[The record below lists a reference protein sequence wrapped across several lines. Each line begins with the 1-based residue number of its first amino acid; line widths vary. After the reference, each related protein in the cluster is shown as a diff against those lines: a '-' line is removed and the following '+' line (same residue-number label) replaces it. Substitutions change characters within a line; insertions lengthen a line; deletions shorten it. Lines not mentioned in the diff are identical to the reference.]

1 VLEFL
6 LLFCYELNI
15 VSEAAQPAAMPTP
28 GNRSSLSF
36 DLLEQLKAQLPESLF
51 ATVSGAIAAYEKQ
64 LDTKSNELQYAR
76 LKIQLL
82 EERLRLQRIAKYGP
96 GSEKLSNLQLELLE
110 YEPGV
115 SNVEVT
121 AESERDALPPTPEKK
136 KRRKHPG
143 RQTLPADLPRVER
156 VIACTPEQCICGNCG
171 TGTKVIGY
179 EVSEVLEV
187 KPAEYFVQVTK
198 REKRAC
204 KKCEEQGVAM
214 APLPVRIIDKSLV
227 SDRII
232 IDTIVGKY
240 ADHNPLYRQS
250 VIFLRDAGIDIS
262 RATMCGWVM
271 TVGEMLAPVVG
282 AMRRELLAG
291 SYIQADETTVDVQMH
306 DRRGK
311 PGSPATGLR
320 RWGGRNHQAYLW
332 QYGTP
337 GGSTIF
343 DFRMGRGR
351 EGPASILDKFEG
363 ILQTD
368 GFVSYVRGVGGPKMV
383 HAACWSHSRRQ
394 FVDAIKLN
402 KLDAASIGIVELMDK
417 LFAIDAR
424 ARDEKMDH
432 TARHALR
439 QQEAPPL
446 LDKIHAQ
453 ILALSKNVLPKSAAG
468 EACTY
473 TVKLWKKLTCFLQY
487 PELELSNN
495 LAENS
500 MRGVALGRKN
510 WIHIGSQQAGP
521 RVAAI
526 LSVVE
531 SCRRLRIPVRD
542 YLADVLPGL
551 ANAKMKRVA
560 QLTPRAWA
568 AKQNLP
574 TS

>member
-1 VLEFL
+1 V
-6 LLFCYELNI
+6 LLFCYEIDI
-15 VSEAAQPAAMPTP
+15 VSEASQPAATSTP
-28 GNRSSLSF
+28 GNSSSLSS

-51 ATVSGAIAAYEKQ
+51 ATVSGTFAIYEKQ
-64 LDTKSNELQYAR
+64 LNTKSNELQYAR

-82 EERLRLQRIAKYGP
+82 EEKLRLQRIAKYGP

-110 YEPGV
+110 LEPGV
-115 SNVEVT
+115 SDTEVA
-121 AESERDALPPTPEKK
+121 AESERDALPPTAEKK

-171 TGTKVIGY
+171 METKVIGY
-179 EVSEVLEV
+179 EVSEVLAV

-250 VIFLRDAGIDIS
+250 VILLRDAGIDIS

-271 TVGEMLAPVVG
+271 TVGEMLAPMVW

-311 PGSPATGLR
+311 
-320 RWGGRNHQAYLW
+320 NHLGYLW

-343 DFRMGRGR
+343 DFQMGRGR

-383 HAACWSHSRRQ
+383 HAACWSHARRG

-402 KLDAASIGIVELMDK
+402 KLDAASISIVELMDK

-424 ARDEKMDH
+424 ARNEKMDH
-432 TARHALR
+432 AARHVLR
-439 QQEAPPL
+439 LQEAPPL
-446 LDKIHAQ
+446 LDKINAQ

-473 TVKLWKKLTCFLQY
+473 TVKLWKKLTCFLEHPQ
-487 PELELSNN
+487 LELSNN

-531 SCRRLRIPVRD
+531 SCRRLGIPVRE
-542 YLADVLPGL
+542 YLNEILPGL
-551 ANAKMKRVA
+551 ADKPIQQVA
-560 QLTPRAWA
+560 DLTPAAWA
-568 AKQNLP
+568 ARHNSDNL
-574 TS
+574 

>member
-1 VLEFL
+1 LLEFL

-15 VSEAAQPAAMPTP
+15 VSEAAQPAAMSTP
-28 GNRSSLSF
+28 SNSSSLSS
-36 DLLEQLKAQLPESLF
+36 DLLEQLKVQLPESLF
-51 ATVSGAIAAYEKQ
+51 AAVSAQLGDIQRTVVSYR
-64 LDTKSNELQYAR
+64 DELQYRAM
-76 LKIQLL
+76 KIQLL
-82 EERLRLQRIAKYGP
+82 EEKLRLQRIAKYGP

-110 YEPGV
+110 FEPGV
-115 SNVEVT
+115 SNTEVA
-121 AESERDALPPTPEKK
+121 AESERDALLPTPEKK
-136 KRRKHPG
+136 KKRKHPG

-187 KPAEYFVQVTK
+187 KPAEYFVEVTK

-232 IDTIVGKY
+232 IDTIVCKY

-250 VIFLRDAGIDIS
+250 VILLRDAGIDIS

-271 TVGEMLAPVVG
+271 TVGEMLAPVVW

-311 PGSPATGLR
+311 
-320 RWGGRNHQAYLW
+320 NHQAYLW

-343 DFRMGRGR
+343 DFRMGRDR

-368 GFVSYVRGVGGPKMV
+368 GFISYVSGVGGPKMV
-383 HAACWSHSRRQ
+383 HAACWSHSRRK

-402 KLDAASIGIVELMDK
+402 KLDAASISIVELMDK

-432 TARHALR
+432 AARHALR

-473 TVKLWKKLTCFLQY
+473 TVNLWKKLTRFLEY

-531 SCRRLRIPVRD
+531 SCRRLRIPVRE
-542 YLADVLPGL
+542 YLNEILPGL
-551 ANAKMKRVA
+551 ANRSIQQVA
-560 QLTPRAWA
+560 DLTPAAWA
-568 AKQNLP
+568 ARHTP
-574 TS
+574 THL

>member
-1 VLEFL
+1 VLACV
-6 LLFCYELNI
+6 LLFRYEISI
-15 VSEAAQPAAMPTP
+15 VSEAAQPAAMSTP
-28 GNRSSLSF
+28 GNSSSLSS
-36 DLLEQLKAQLPESLF
+36 DLLEQLKEQLPESLF

-82 EERLRLQRIAKYGP
+82 EEKLRLQRIAKYGP

-110 YEPGV
+110 FEPGV

-187 KPAEYFVQVTK
+187 KPAEYFVEVTK

-311 PGSPATGLR
+311 
-320 RWGGRNHQAYLW
+320 NHQAYCVL
-332 QYGTP
+332 
-337 GGSTIF
+337 
-343 DFRMGRGR
+343 RMR
-351 EGPASILDKFEG
+351 
-363 ILQTD
+363 
-368 GFVSYVRGVGGPKMV
+368 
-383 HAACWSHSRRQ
+383 
-394 FVDAIKLN
+394 
-402 KLDAASIGIVELMDK
+402 
-417 LFAIDAR
+417 
-424 ARDEKMDH
+424 
-432 TARHALR
+432 
-439 QQEAPPL
+439 PP
-446 LDKIHAQ
+446 
-453 ILALSKNVLPKSAAG
+453 
-468 EACTY
+468 
-473 TVKLWKKLTCFLQY
+473 
-487 PELELSNN
+487 
-495 LAENS
+495 
-500 MRGVALGRKN
+500 
-510 WIHIGSQQAGP
+510 
-521 RVAAI
+521 
-526 LSVVE
+526 
-531 SCRRLRIPVRD
+531 
-542 YLADVLPGL
+542 
-551 ANAKMKRVA
+551 
-560 QLTPRAWA
+560 
-568 AKQNLP
+568 
-574 TS
+574 

>member
-1 VLEFL
+1 M
-6 LLFCYELNI
+6 LLFCYEIDI
-15 VSEAAQPAAMPTP
+15 VSEASQPAATSTP
-28 GNRSSLSF
+28 GNSSSLSS

-51 ATVSGAIAAYEKQ
+51 ATVSGTFATYEKQ

-82 EERLRLQRIAKYGP
+82 EEKLRLQRIAKYGP

-110 YEPGV
+110 FEPGV
-115 SNVEVT
+115 SNAEVA

-156 VIACTPEQCICGNCG
+156 VIVCTPEQCICGNCG

-204 KKCEEQGVAM
+204 KKCDEQGVAM

-232 IDTIVGKY
+232 IDTIVCKY

-271 TVGEMLAPVVG
+271 TVGERLAPMVW

-311 PGSPATGLR
+311 
-320 RWGGRNHQAYLW
+320 NHQGYLW

-343 DFRMGRGR
+343 DFQMGRGR

-368 GFVSYVRGVGGPKMV
+368 GYVSYVRGVGGPKMV
-383 HAACWSHSRRQ
+383 HAACWSHSRRK

-402 KLDAASIGIVELMDK
+402 KLDAASISIVELMDK
-417 LFAIDAR
+417 LFAIDAQ

-432 TARHALR
+432 TARHAMR

-453 ILALSKNVLPKSAAG
+453 ILALSKNVLPKSAVG

-473 TVKLWKKLTCFLQY
+473 TVNLWKKLNRFLEY

-531 SCRRLRIPVRD
+531 SCRRLRIPVRE
-542 YLADVLPGL
+542 YLKEILPGL
-551 ANAKMKRVA
+551 ADKPILQIAD
-560 QLTPRAWA
+560 LTPAAWA
-568 AKQNLP
+568 ARHNPAHL
-574 TS
+574 

>member
-1 VLEFL
+1 MI
-6 LLFCYELNI
+6 CYEISI
-15 VSEAAQPAAMPTP
+15 VSEAPQPVAMSTP
-28 GNRSSLSF
+28 GNSSSLSS

-82 EERLRLQRIAKYGP
+82 EEKLRLQRIAKYGP

-121 AESERDALPPTPEKK
+121 TESERDALPPTPEKK

-311 PGSPATGLR
+311 
-320 RWGGRNHQAYLW
+320 NHQAYLW

-542 YLADVLPGL
+542 YLNEILPGL
-551 ANAKMKRVA
+551 ANRSIQQVA
-560 QLTPRAWA
+560 DLSPAAWA
-568 AKQNLP
+568 ARHNPAHL
-574 TS
+574 

>member
-1 VLEFL
+1 
-6 LLFCYELNI
+6 LFCYELNI
-15 VSEAAQPAAMPTP
+15 VSEAAQPAAMSTP
-28 GNRSSLSF
+28 SNSSSLSS
-36 DLLEQLKAQLPESLF
+36 DLLEQLKVQLPESLF
-51 ATVSGAIAAYEKQ
+51 AAVSAQLGDIQRTVVSYR
-64 LDTKSNELQYAR
+64 DELQYRAM
-76 LKIQLL
+76 KIQLL
-82 EERLRLQRIAKYGP
+82 EEKLRLQRIAKYGP

-110 YEPGV
+110 FEPGV
-115 SNVEVT
+115 SNTEVA
-121 AESERDALPPTPEKK
+121 AESERDALLPTPEKK
-136 KRRKHPG
+136 KKRKHPG

-187 KPAEYFVQVTK
+187 KPAEYFVEVTK

-271 TVGEMLAPVVG
+271 TVGEMLAPVVW

-311 PGSPATGLR
+311 
-320 RWGGRNHQAYLW
+320 NHQAYLW

-343 DFRMGRGR
+343 DFRMGRDR

-368 GFVSYVRGVGGPKMV
+368 GFISYVSGVGGPKMV
-383 HAACWSHSRRQ
+383 HAACWSHSRRK

-402 KLDAASIGIVELMDK
+402 KLDAASISIVELMDK

-432 TARHALR
+432 AARHALR

-473 TVKLWKKLTCFLQY
+473 TVNLWKKLTRFLEY

-521 RVAAI
+521 RVAAL

-531 SCRRLRIPVRD
+531 SCRRLRIPVRE
-542 YLADVLPGL
+542 YLNEILPGL
-551 ANAKMKRVA
+551 ANRSIQQVA
-560 QLTPRAWA
+560 DLTPAAWA
-568 AKQNLP
+568 ARHTP
-574 TS
+574 THL

>member
-1 VLEFL
+1 VTGK
-6 LLFCYELNI
+6 LN
-15 VSEAAQPAAMPTP
+15 
-28 GNRSSLSF
+28 
-36 DLLEQLKAQLPESLF
+36 
-51 ATVSGAIAAYEKQ
+51 AYA
-64 LDTKSNELQYAR
+64 NELEYSK

-82 EERLRLQRIAKYGP
+82 EEKLRLQRIAKYGP

-110 YEPGV
+110 FEPGV
-115 SNVEVT
+115 SNTEVA
-121 AESERDALPPTPEKK
+121 AESERDALLPTPEKK
-136 KRRKHPG
+136 KKRKHPG

-187 KPAEYFVQVTK
+187 KPAEYFVEVTK

-232 IDTIVGKY
+232 IDTIVCKY

-250 VIFLRDAGIDIS
+250 VILLRDAGIDIS

-271 TVGEMLAPVVG
+271 TVGEMLAPVVW

-311 PGSPATGLR
+311 
-320 RWGGRNHQAYLW
+320 NHQAYLW

-343 DFRMGRGR
+343 DFRMGRDR

-368 GFVSYVRGVGGPKMV
+368 GFISYVSGVGGPKMV
-383 HAACWSHSRRQ
+383 HAACWSHSRRK

-402 KLDAASIGIVELMDK
+402 KLDAASISIVELMDK

-432 TARHALR
+432 AARHALR

-473 TVKLWKKLTCFLQY
+473 TVNLWKKLTRFLEY

-521 RVAAI
+521 RVAAL

-531 SCRRLRIPVRD
+531 SCRRLRIPVRE
-542 YLADVLPGL
+542 YLNEILPGL
-551 ANAKMKRVA
+551 ANRSIQQVA
-560 QLTPRAWA
+560 DLTPAAWA
-568 AKQNLP
+568 ARHTP
-574 TS
+574 THL

>member
-1 VLEFL
+1 VLAL
-6 LLFCYELNI
+6 VLLFCYEIDI
-15 VSEAAQPAAMPTP
+15 VSEASQPAAVSTP
-28 GNRSSLSF
+28 GNSYRLSS
-36 DLLEQLKAQLPESLF
+36 DLLEQLKAQLPELLF
-51 ATVSGAIAAYEKQ
+51 AAVSGKLNAYA
-64 LDTKSNELQYAR
+64 NELEYSK

-82 EERLRLQRIAKYGP
+82 EEKLRLQRIAKYGP

-110 YEPGV
+110 FEPGV
-115 SNVEVT
+115 SNTEVA
-121 AESERDALPPTPEKK
+121 AESERDALLPTPEKEK
-136 KRRKHPG
+136 NRRKHPG

-156 VIACTPEQCICGNCG
+156 VIACTPEQCVCGSCG
-171 TGTKVIGY
+171 AETKVIGY

-187 KPAEYFVQVTK
+187 KPAEYFVEVTK

-204 KKCEEQGVAM
+204 KACEEQGVAM
-214 APLPVRIIDKSLV
+214 APLPARIIAKSLV

-232 IDTIVGKY
+232 IDTLVGKY

-271 TVGEMLAPVVG
+271 TVGELLAPVVG
-282 AMRRELLAG
+282 VMRRELLAG

-311 PGSPATGLR
+311 
-320 RWGGRNHQAYLW
+320 NHQAYLW

-337 GGSTIF
+337 GGATIF

-368 GFVSYVRGVGGPKMV
+368 GYVSYVRGVGGPKMV
-383 HAACWSHSRRQ
+383 HAACWSHARRG
-394 FVDAIKLN
+394 FVDAIKLD
-402 KLDAASIGIVELMDK
+402 KLDAASISIVELMDQ

-424 ARDEKMDH
+424 ACNEKLDH
-432 TARHALR
+432 AARHVLR

-446 LDKIHAQ
+446 LDRIQAQ
-453 ILALSKNVLPKSAAG
+453 IFALSKNVLPKSAAG

-473 TVKLWKKLTCFLQY
+473 TVKLWKKLTCFLEY

-531 SCRRLRIPVRD
+531 SCRRLRIPVRN
-542 YLADVLPGL
+542 YLNEILPGL
-551 ANAKMKRVA
+551 ANRSIQQLAN
-560 QLTPRAWA
+560 LTPAAWI
-568 AKQNLP
+568 AKHTPDNL
-574 TS
+574 

>member
-1 VLEFL
+1 MF
-6 LLFCYELNI
+6 FCYERDI
-15 VSEAAQPAAMPTP
+15 VSETSQAAAMSTP
-28 GNRSSLSF
+28 GNSSSLSS
-36 DLLEQLKAQLPESLF
+36 DLLEQLKAQLPELLF
-51 ATVSGAIAAYEKQ
+51 RTVSGAIAGYEKQ

-76 LKIQLL
+76 LKIQIL
-82 EERLRLQRIAKYGP
+82 EEKLRLQRIAKYGP

-110 YEPGV
+110 FEPGV

-121 AESERDALPPTPEKK
+121 TEGERDALPSSPERK

-156 VIACTPEQCICGNCG
+156 VIACTPGQCVCGSCG
-171 TGTKVIGY
+171 TETKVIGY
-179 EVSEVLEV
+179 EVSEVLDV
-187 KPAEYFVQVTK
+187 KPAEYFVEVTK

-204 KKCEEQGVAM
+204 KACEEQGVAM
-214 APLPVRIIDKSLV
+214 APLPVRIIAKSLV

-240 ADHNPLYRQS
+240 ANHNPLYRQS
-250 VIFLRDAGIDIS
+250 VILLRDAGIDIS

-311 PGSPATGLR
+311 
-320 RWGGRNHQAYLW
+320 NHQGYLW

-337 GGSTIF
+337 GGATIF

-351 EGPASILDKFEG
+351 EGPARFLDKFEG

-368 GFVSYVRGVGGPKMV
+368 GYAAYDSGVGGPKMV
-383 HAACWSHSRRQ
+383 HAACWSHARRG

-402 KLDAASIGIVELMDK
+402 KLDAASISIVELMDQ

-424 ARDEKMDH
+424 ARNEKMDH
-432 TARHALR
+432 AARHVLR

-453 ILALSKNVLPKSAAG
+453 ILALTKNVLPKSAAG

-473 TVKLWKKLTCFLQY
+473 TIKLWKKLTCFLEY

-495 LAENS
+495 QAENS
-500 MRGVALGRKN
+500 MRGVALGQKN
-510 WIHIGSQQAGP
+510 WIHIGSKEAGP

-531 SCRRLRIPVRD
+531 SCRRLRVSVRD
-542 YLADVLPGL
+542 YLNEILPGL
-551 ANAKMKRVA
+551 ADRSIQEVA
-560 QLTPRAWA
+560 DLSPAAWA
-568 AKQNLP
+568 AKHNP
-574 TS
+574 ANS

>member
-1 VLEFL
+1 MIACAHRA
-6 LLFCYELNI
+6 CYEIDI
-15 VSEAAQPAAMPTP
+15 VSESGQSSAQSTP
-28 GNRSSLSF
+28 GPDASRHG
-36 DLLEQLKAQLPESLF
+36 DLLEQLKAHLPDSLF
-51 ATVSGAIAAYEKQ
+51 AAVSGRLNSYA
-64 LDTKSNELQYAR
+64 NELEYSK
-76 LKIQLL
+76 LKNQIL
-82 EERLRLQRIAKYGP
+82 EEKLRLQRIAKYGP
-96 GSEKLSNLQLELLE
+96 GSEKLSSLQLELLE
-110 YEPGV
+110 EEPGV
-115 SNVEVT
+115 SNTEVT
-121 AESERDALPPTPEKK
+121 AESERDALPSVPEKK

-143 RQTLPADLPRVER
+143 RQTLPADLPHVER
-156 VIACTPEQCICGNCG
+156 VIGCTPGQCSCGRCG
-171 TGTKVIGY
+171 AETKVIGY
-179 EVSEVLEV
+179 EISEVLDV
-187 KPAEYFVQVTK
+187 KPAEYFVQVIK

-204 KKCEEQGVAM
+204 KTCEEQGVAM
-214 APLPVRIIDKSLV
+214 APLPVRIIPKSLV

-240 ADHNPLYRQS
+240 ANHSPLYRQS

-282 AMRRELLAG
+282 AMRRELLGG

-311 PGSPATGLR
+311 
-320 RWGGRNHQAYLW
+320 NHQAYLW

-337 GGSTIF
+337 GGATIF

-351 EGPASILDKFEG
+351 EGPASILAKFDG

-368 GFVSYVRGVGGPKMV
+368 GFISYVSGVGGPKMV
-383 HAACWSHSRRQ
+383 HAACWSHSRRP

-402 KLDAASIGIVELMDK
+402 KLDADSIRIVELMDK

-432 TARHALR
+432 SERHALR
-439 QQEAPPL
+439 QREAPPL
-446 LDKIHAQ
+446 LEKIHAQ
-453 ILALSKNVLPKSAAG
+453 ILELSKKVLPKSAAG

-473 TVKLWKKLTCFLQY
+473 TIKLWKKLTCFLDY

-495 LAENS
+495 IAENS

-531 SCRRLRIPVRD
+531 SCRRLRIPVRE
-542 YLADVLPGL
+542 YLNEILPGL
-551 ANAKMKRVA
+551 ANRSIQEVADITPAK
-560 QLTPRAWA
+560 WA
-568 AKQNLP
+568 ARH
-574 TS
+574 SR